1 MTTQFK
7 FTAAQRAAFRSDPPG
22 RWAGRPRPANHRVAR
37 RLPPRGGLMTTRL
50 FHGGV
55 PGLRVGDV
63 IKPGHKRRHH
73 DGCPWCEARAKG
85 EALTIG
91 GHAMDGPSQRSDRV
105 YATTHRLYAKHFASL
120 WGRGDL
126 YRVTT
131 QGLVERSTE
140 DSFESYC
147 AERLV
152 VAAVHDRA
160 VLLTWSERRR
170 LFKEWGVADVEALAV
185 AR

>member
-1 MTTQFK
+1 M
-7 FTAAQRAAFRSDPPG
+7 S
-22 RWAGRPRPANHRVAR
+22 
-37 RLPPRGGLMTTRL
+37 TRL

-55 PGLRVGDV
+55 PDLRVGD
-63 IKPGHKRRHH
+63 IIEPGHDRRQH
-73 DGCPWCEARAKG
+73 DGCPFCEARAKG
-85 EALTIG
+85 EAHG
-91 GHAMDGPSQRSDRV
+91 GIDGPSQRPDRV
-105 YATTHRLYAKHFASL
+105 YATTHRLYAKHYASL
-120 WGRGDL
+120 WGCGDL

-131 QGLVERSTE
+131 DGLVERSTE

-152 VAAVHDRA
+152 VAGVLDRA

-170 LFKEWGVADVEALAV
+170 LYREWGVADEALAV